1 MQARDLPPEAGWFLA
16 GVLAGQEQDAAAAPG
31 LLCHA
36 GGHRAPQLSGREEV
50 AEEERLDQ
58 LGLQLPK
65 KPKSDIGAIVFLV
78 VEARAWEVS
87 CGDLGSLEAVTCFVF
102 VHS

>member
-65 KPKSDIGAIVFLV
+65 KPKSDIGAIVPG
-78 VEARAWEVS
+78 
-87 CGDLGSLEAVTCFVF
+87 CGSQGLGIFVRRF
-102 VHS
+102 GFSGGSHLFCVCALC